1 MVSMSTAAIILIGD
15 ELLSGRTQD
24 INLKYIAQKLQNAGI
39 ILQECRVV
47 SDKIAAIVH
56 AVNALKKD
64 NTYVFTTGGIGGTHD
79 DITYEAVAKALNLPL
94 EMHPDGIKM
103 LEEIYKERLNA
114 ARSRMALVPKGSI
127 ARSKLS
133 YQIENIYMLAGI
145 PKVMQEMFDEILP
158 TLQHGK
164 PIHSITIKAYKW
176 ENDIADELRT
186 IQSEWPNISIG
197 SYPFNESDCWGTN
210 IVARSTDTEGLEK
223 LKTILEKLCA
233 GTAQASWK

>member
-1 MVSMSTAAIILIGD
+1 
-15 ELLSGRTQD
+15 
-24 INLKYIAQKLQNAGI
+24 LQNVGI
-39 ILQECRVV
+39 ILQECRIV
-47 SDKIAAIVH
+47 SDNIETIVE
-56 AVNALKKD
+56 AVNSLRTK

-79 DITYEAVAKALNLPL
+79 DITYEAVAKALGLQL

-158 TLQHGK
+158 TLKHGK
-164 PIHSITIKAYKW
+164 PIQSITVKAYIW
-176 ENDIADELRT
+176 ENDIADELRS
-186 IQSEWPNISIG
+186 IQHQWPQISIG
-197 SYPFNESDCWGTN
+197 SYPFNEADCWGTN
-210 IVARSTDTEGLEK
+210 IVARSADTDELEK
-223 LKTILEKLCA
+223 IRPILEKLCS
-233 GTAQASWK
+233 GKAQPSWK